1 MKRLFVVMLALVI
14 GVGAVCAQQK
24 KEVKNRAT
32 VTFATNLDCENCA
45 KKILDVIPFK
55 KGVKDVVVDVP
66 TKAVTV
72 TYDPRKT
79 NETALA
85 EALWLLQA
93 EGLISLMSDADMNAV
108 IGDIANNPLGLEIV
122 TMKEEEVLKN
132 LNISAFE
139 NLNPS

>member
-79 NETALA
+79 NEAALA
-85 EALWLLQA
+85 EALEKIDVRVVKGC
-93 EGLISLMSDADMNAV
+93 EGECKGHDHKGHNHDHKGHGHNHA
-108 IGDIANNPLGLEIV
+108 GH
-122 TMKEEEVLKN
+122 KH
-132 LNISAFE
+132 
-139 NLNPS
+139 

>member
-79 NETALA
+79 TEAALA
-85 EALWLLQA
+85 EALEKIDVRVVKGC
-93 EGLISLMSDADMNAV
+93 EGECKGHDHKGHDHKGHNHNHA
-108 IGDIANNPLGLEIV
+108 GH
-122 TMKEEEVLKN
+122 KH
-132 LNISAFE
+132 
-139 NLNPS
+139 

>member
-79 NETALA
+79 NEAALA
-85 EALWLLQA
+85 EAL
-93 EGLISLMSDADMNAV
+93 EKIDV
-108 IGDIANNPLGLEIV
+108 R
-122 TMKEEEVLKN
+122 VLKGCEGECKGHDHKGHN
-132 LNISAFE
+132 HDHNHTGHKH
-139 NLNPS
+139 

>member
-24 KEVKNRAT
+24 TEVKKRAT

-79 NETALA
+79 TEAALA
-85 EALWLLQA
+85 EALEKIDVRVVKGC
-93 EGLISLMSDADMNAV
+93 EG
-108 IGDIANNPLGLEIV
+108 EC
-122 TMKEEEVLKN
+122 KEHDHNHNHKGHDHN
-132 LNISAFE
+132 HAGHKH
-139 NLNPS
+139 

>member
-14 GVGAVCAQQK
+14 GMGAVCAQQK

-79 NETALA
+79 NEAALA
-85 EALWLLQA
+85 EALEKIDVRVVKGC
-93 EGLISLMSDADMNAV
+93 EG
-108 IGDIANNPLGLEIV
+108 EC
-122 TMKEEEVLKN
+122 KEHDHKGHN
-132 LNISAFE
+132 HDHKGHDHNHAGHKH
-139 NLNPS
+139 